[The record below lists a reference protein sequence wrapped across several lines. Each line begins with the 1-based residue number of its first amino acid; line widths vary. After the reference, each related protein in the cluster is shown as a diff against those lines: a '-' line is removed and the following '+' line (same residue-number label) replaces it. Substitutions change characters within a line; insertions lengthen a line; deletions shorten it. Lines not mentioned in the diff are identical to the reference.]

1 MELLIP
7 GLILVALMVWASTKI
22 KKRAADAFEAEF
34 IETDTYSL
42 QKPEAFLHVIGDPA
56 HEFRAYSK
64 EFGALDANS
73 GVRQAT
79 IEIDAFRD
87 NDLAGVR
94 DLTERSA
101 AVTKIREEGPDACEL
116 ETEET
121 ANEIDVDAVY
131 KLVVGANVVYRLRFA
146 VLREHTEDYLRKI
159 EETLDSFTVR
169 VI

>member
-22 KKRAADAFEAEF
+22 KKRAADAFEAES

-42 QKPEAFLHVIGDPA
+42 QKPEGFLHVIGDPG

-64 EFGALDANS
+64 EFGEEPNS

-79 IEIDAFRD
+79 IEIDVFRD
-87 NDLAGVR
+87 NDVAGVR
-94 DLTERSA
+94 DLIERSA
-101 AVTKIREEGPDACEL
+101 AATKIRVESPDACEL
-116 ETEET
+116 EAEET

-131 KLVVGANVVYRLRFA
+131 KIVVGENVVYRLRFA
-146 VLREHTEDYLRKI
+146 VLREHAADYLRKI

-169 VI
+169 AI

>member
-42 QKPEAFLHVIGDPA
+42 QKPEGFLHVIGDPG

-64 EFGALDANS
+64 EFGEEPNA

-79 IEIDAFRD
+79 IEIDVFQD

-94 DLTERSA
+94 DLIERSA
-101 AVTKIREEGPDACEL
+101 AVTKIRAEGPDACEL

-121 ANEIDVDAVY
+121 ANEIGVDAVY
-131 KLVVGANVVYRLRFA
+131 KLVVRDNVVYRLRFA
-146 VLREHTEDYLRKI
+146 VLREHAEDYLRKM

-169 VI
+169 AI

>member
-1 MELLIP
+1 MEILIP

-42 QKPEAFLHVIGDPA
+42 QKPEGFLHVIGDPA

-64 EFGALDANS
+64 EFGKDSNS

-79 IEIDAFRD
+79 IEIDIFRD
-87 NDLAGVR
+87 NDLTGVR
-94 DLTERSA
+94 DLTESSA
-101 AVTKIREEGPDACEL
+101 AVTKIRAEGPDTFEL
-116 ETEET
+116 ETKET

-131 KLVVGANVVYRLRFA
+131 KLVVRDNWVYRLRFA
-146 VLREHTEDYLRKI
+146 VLGEHSEDHLRKI
-159 EETLDSFTVR
+159 EETVDSFTVR
-169 VI
+169 PI